1 MDTVLPFQVLKIIV
15 ARLVNA
21 NNEIDVL
28 QYLRDAPQ
36 SRNHPSHEH
45 ILGILDHFRASG
57 PNGTHNVLVL
67 DVVGP
72 SPDELLRSGNDVSEE
87 FVWKQSSLRIISK
100 EVALGIAY
108 LHELGVAHGGMVLL
122 SHKLLL

>member
-1 MDTVLPFQVLKIIV
+1 M
-15 ARLVNA
+15 ARFVNA
-21 NNEIDVL
+21 SNEIDVL

-36 SRNHPSHEH
+36 SRNHLGHEH

-67 DVVGP
+67 VGP
-72 SPDELLRSGNDVSEE
+72 SLDELRSGNDVGEE
-87 FVWKQSSLRIISK
+87 FVWKQSSLRITSK

-108 LHELGVAHGGMVLL
+108 LHELGVAHSGMVLL